1 MPIVEIIRKVTLTGL
16 FIESEKG
23 GGGYSITIEIVR
35 LYI

>member
-23 GGGYSITIEIVR
+23 GGVI
-35 LYI
+35 LLQ